1 MRVFNTVPE
10 AEAALGRTLF
20 GAMSVDSLTDARDT
34 VRAMIGP
41 EYEGEYSVAD
51 TVVAVFVA
59 VRRRSV
65 THSTW
70 WRLAL
75 ASGIRLCASRKRA
88 APRSR
93 PQSVSAR
100 RVIV

>member
-1 MRVFNTVPE
+1 MRVFNTVPK

-59 VRRRSV
+59 VHRPVGYSFYLVEAGPRFWDAAV
-65 THSTW
+65 
-70 WRLAL
+70 
-75 ASGIRLCASRKRA
+75 RA
-88 APRSR
+88 A
-93 PQSVSAR
+93 
-100 RVIV
+100 